1 VEAERRVPREKMTYA
16 SKLNGRGPH
25 AWNRHWLLVPLRDA
39 DDAIIGI
46 LSADE
51 PVDRLLPS
59 SEKLQALRIFANQAA
74 AAIVSAERVRELSFL
89 ADHDPLTRLLNRRA
103 FVERL
108 EAEVARALRYDREF
122 ALVVC
127 DLDGFKGVNDRL
139 GHTGGDEALQV
150 FARTIEKAL
159 RKGDNA
165 FRIGGD
171 EFALILAEATD
182 DAARGV
188 IDRVRDQMSG
198 MRASFGVAS
207 CPGDAND
214 AQALFRLADEAL
226 YQAKR
231 SGTGLQFVA

>member
-1 VEAERRVPREKMTYA
+1 M
-16 SKLNGRGPH
+16 
-25 AWNRHWLLVPLRDA
+25 
-39 DDAIIGI
+39 
-46 LSADE
+46 
-51 PVDRLLPS
+51 
-59 SEKLQALRIFANQAA
+59 
-74 AAIVSAERVRELSFL
+74 
-89 ADHDPLTRLLNRRA
+89 
-103 FVERL
+103 
-108 EAEVARALRYDREF
+108 
-122 ALVVC
+122 C

-139 GHTGGDEALQV
+139 GHTGGDDALQV
-150 FARTIEKAL
+150 FARSIEKAL

-171 EFALILAEATD
+171 EFALILAEATEG
-182 DAARGV
+182 AAREV

-207 CPGDAND
+207 CPGDASD